1 MHSSE
6 KSAYTRGCLGQPQE
20 EKGKMDSPANSE
32 FKFHIEPATDD
43 DWPWIVQAE
52 IEIYWVRL
60 ESERQQEVGLQAIE
74 ERVAQRVTNL
84 RKEEGFPNQ
93 AFVAKAEE
101 GTPAGFVWVARTH
114 NDSTGQLEASLL
126 NQYVAEPYR
135 GQGLGRHLMETAEE
149 WARQQGLP
157 RISLSVGVHNAIGQR
172 LYESLGYEV
181 ETLRMTKKLV
191 PQAPDEIL
199 LAND

>member
-1 MHSSE
+1 
-6 KSAYTRGCLGQPQE
+6 
-20 EKGKMDSPANSE
+20 
-32 FKFHIEPATDD
+32 
-43 DWPWIVQAE
+43 
-52 IEIYWVRL
+52 
-60 ESERQQEVGLQAIE
+60 
-74 ERVAQRVTNL
+74 
-84 RKEEGFPNQ
+84 
-93 AFVAKAEE
+93 VAKAEE
-101 GTPAGFVWVARTH
+101 GTPAGFIWVARTH

-135 GQGLGRHLMETAEE
+135 GQGLGRHLMEAAEE

-157 RISLSVGVHNAIGQR
+157 RISLSVGVHNAIRQR

-181 ETLRMTKKLV
+181 ETLRMTKELV

>member
-1 MHSSE
+1 MN
-6 KSAYTRGCLGQPQE
+6 
-20 EKGKMDSPANSE
+20 SPANSE
-32 FKFHIEPATDD
+32 FVFHIAPATDD
-43 DWPWIVQAE
+43 DWPWIVQGE

-60 ESERQQEVGLQAIE
+60 GSERQREVGLQAVE
-74 ERVAQRVTNL
+74 ERVVQRVADL

-101 GTPAGFVWVARTH
+101 GTPAGFVWVAQTH

-157 RISLSVGVHNAIGQR
+157 QISLSVGVHNAIGQR

-181 ETLRMTKKLV
+181 ETLRMTKKLI
-191 PQAPDEIL
+191 PQASDEIL